1 MKKIVSVFLSILLAF
16 SCFAITAAADTVIY
30 GDVDGDK
37 KVTAADARIVLRFS
51 VKLEELTARQQLA
64 ADVDKDNHINA
75 SDARTILRGAV
86 NLDWPG
92 DFGKNGSEIFNAGT
106 YDMTMSV
113 TGSDTTFT
121 VVNAENCS
129 YMELTVD
136 FAQAFDKP
144 EAKPVNMGILTQGEN
159 SYMVIPES
167 KYYLRLDADTTG
179 GGFDMSEILD
189 MFDLLGAQHGS
200 NNTRPDDKATIT
212 ENGKEY
218 TALTYNSTESA
229 GKTVHLLSG
238 NILKFIRTYDEEGT
252 LVMEMVVESITSRIP
267 AEVSTIPADATILSG
282 EAGMMAFMLN
292 LVALS
297 GMSISDLQ

>member
-1 MKKIVSVFLSILLAF
+1 
-16 SCFAITAAADTVIY
+16 
-30 GDVDGDK
+30 
-37 KVTAADARIVLRFS
+37 
-51 VKLEELTARQQLA
+51 
-64 ADVDKDNHINA
+64 
-75 SDARTILRGAV
+75 
-86 NLDWPG
+86 
-92 DFGKNGSEIFNAGT
+92 
-106 YDMTMSV
+106 
-113 TGSDTTFT
+113 
-121 VVNAENCS
+121 
-129 YMELTVD
+129 
-136 FAQAFDKP
+136 
-144 EAKPVNMGILTQGEN
+144 
-159 SYMVIPES
+159 
-167 KYYLRLDADTTG
+167 
-179 GGFDMSEILD
+179 MSEILD

-218 TALTYNSTESA
+218 TALTYNSTENA